1 MLLAEDV
8 LLLLTDDTSGRSTL
22 SSSHIDLVLAGAVLL
37 DLAILRRVDVTPRG
51 HPVGEGRLL
60 VVDGT
65 PTGDPLLDAALV
77 RLAGRK
83 PRRAKDSLAPLKKHL
98 RTAVLGRLAA
108 AGLLRRQESRVLG
121 IFPVT
126 RWPAVDVMHKS
137 EIRAGVRDVLTTGRN
152 PTDREA
158 ALVSLL
164 SAVDKVPL
172 VVGPTEVPRRE
183 LRRRAKSI
191 AQGEFAG
198 EAVRRA
204 IAEMNAA
211 VAGAVTAATVAA
223 ASGGG

>member
-8 LLLLTDDTSGRSTL
+8 LLLLTDDTSGRSAL
-22 SSSHIDLVLAGAVLL
+22 SSSHLELVLAGAVLL
-37 DLAILRRVDVTPRG
+37 DLAILHRVDVTRRG
-51 HPVGEGRLL
+51 HPVGAGRLL
-60 VVDGT
+60 VLDET

-83 PRRAKDSLAPLKKHL
+83 PRRAKDSLASLSKHL
-98 RTAVLGRLAA
+98 RTAVLDRLAA
-108 AGLLRRQESRVLG
+108 AGLLRRRESRVLG
-121 IFPVT
+121 IVTVT

-137 EIRAGVRDVLTTGRN
+137 ELRAAVRNVLTTGRN

-164 SAVDKVPL
+164 SAVDQVPL

-204 IAEMNAA
+204 ITEMNAA

-223 ASGGG
+223 AAGGA